1 MAPSMAM
8 PSRNILGALIALSL
22 LLVGPGI
29 ASFIAGCKM
38 YKEPENNQNWALL
51 VLTASIVGFFGMG
64 FFGIGAVLAVIGRVI
79 GIVSRRR

>member
-8 PSRNILGALIALSL
+8 PSINIQGALIALSL
-22 LLVGPGI
+22 LSVGPGI

-38 YKEPENNQNWALL
+38 YKDPENNQNWALL

-64 FFGIGAVLAVIGRVI
+64 
-79 GIVSRRR
+79 SSE

>member
-1 MAPSMAM
+1 
-8 PSRNILGALIALSL
+8 
-22 LLVGPGI
+22 
-29 ASFIAGCKM
+29 M